1 MRPLHL
7 VLVLAALPPAAARAQ
22 APPQT
27 LQGTLGKIKD
37 TGVVTIGTR
46 DSSVPFSYLDD
57 KQQPVG
63 FSIDVC
69 MKVVDAIKARIGA
82 PGLKVAFQSVTGS
95 TRIPLLANGAID
107 MECGSTTNNAE
118 RQRQVA
124 FSNTLFLTASKFV
137 AKAGSG
143 LRGIEDLRGKP
154 VASASGTTN
163 IAQLTAA
170 NAARNL
176 GLTILPARDH
186 AEAFLLMETGRA
198 AACVMDDVLLASFI
212 ASSKDP
218 AAYAI
223 SGDAFSQP
231 EPYAIMIRKDDPQFK
246 AVVDQATADLLRSTE
261 GQALYARWFMQA
273 IPPRGLNLNL
283 PMPPALARAFQDP
296 ADSPDPSHYGP

>member
-1 MRPLHL
+1 MRFLIL
-7 VLVLAALPPAAARAQ
+7 ALALAAPTLTQGAAAQ
-22 APPQT
+22 P
-27 LQGTLGKIKD
+27 LEGTLGKVKETRTI
-37 TGVVTIGTR
+37 TIGVR

-57 KQQPVG
+57 KQKPVG
-63 FSIDVC
+63 FAVDIC
-69 MKVVDAIKARIGA
+69 MKVTDAVKARVGM
-82 PGLKVAFQSVTGS
+82 PDLKVVITSVTGS
-95 TRIPLLANGAID
+95 TRIPLLANGTID
-107 MECGSTTNNAE
+107 MECGSTTNNAA
-118 RQRQVA
+118 RQQQVA
-124 FSNTLFLTASKFV
+124 FSNTYFLTASKFV

-143 LRGIEDLRGKP
+143 LRGIEDLRGKS

-176 GLTILPARDH
+176 GLTVLPARDH

-198 AACVMDDVLLASFI
+198 VACVMDDVLLASFI

-223 SGDAFSQP
+223 SNDAFSQP
-231 EPYAIMIRKDDPQFK
+231 EPYAIMIRKDDPEFK
-246 AVVDQATADLLRSTE
+246 AVVDQATAGLLRSAE
-261 GQALYARWFMQA
+261 GRALYARWFTQA

-296 ADSPDPSHYGP
+296 TDSPDPDHYVP